1 MIFSRQV
8 RDGSGE
14 LLNTS
19 IFLRD
24 DLRIYNIMSV
34 SLPEGRIK
42 RAHFFLLDQLIA
54 EFSERKILLDLEG
67 SDVPG
72 IAEFYQKFGS
82 VNQPYPFLKYNNLPF
97 PFRLF
102 K

>member
-1 MIFSRQV
+1 
-8 RDGSGE
+8 
-14 LLNTS
+14 
-19 IFLRD
+19 
-24 DLRIYNIMSV
+24 MSV
-34 SLPEGRIK
+34 SLPEGRVK
-42 RAHFFLLDQLIA
+42 RAHFFLLDKLIGEFA
-54 EFSERKILLDLEG
+54 EKKILLDLEG

-82 VNQPYPFLKYNNLPF
+82 FNQPYSFLKYNNLPF